1 MLRKISYII
10 ILMAGVTA
18 AQINQAPIV
27 SNVTFSQRGDG
38 SFIVDIYYDVI
49 DYNDNIMTVTVRA
62 SSDAGATWDFAC
74 NLVSGDV
81 GEDITSGNNKHIEWD
96 FGAEH
101 AETFG
106 DQFMIKII
114 ADDGENEGV
123 YKPCPGLE
131 KVYFEGGPFTDEGG
145 NYYVTVQI
153 DDKCWMRENLNVG
166 VMINSDDEY
175 DNQINNSIVEKYCY
189 NNNPENCDSYG
200 GLYQWNEA
208 MQYITNENNQGICP
222 FGWRIP
228 TLIELESLESISNDE
243 AAQLVAV
250 GQTTTAYAPTNET
263 GFSALLVGYRQ
274 NSNGAFYSLHYH
286 TNYWS
291 STQFNSAKA
300 YEMGL
305 TSNNISVYFNIY
317 SKYDGYSIRCIKD

>member
-1 MLRKISYII
+1 MLRKIIYII
-10 ILMAGVTA
+10 ILMTGVAA

-27 SNVTFSQRGDG
+27 SNVTFSQRNDG

-62 SSDAGATWDFAC
+62 SSDAGATWDYAC

-81 GEDITSGNNKHIEWD
+81 GEGITSGNNKQIEWD
-96 FGAEH
+96 FGTEH
-101 AETFG
+101 SETFG
-106 DQFMIKII
+106 DHFMIKII
-114 ADDGENEGV
+114 ADDGENESV

-131 KVYFEGGPFTDEGG
+131 KVYFEGGPFTDAGG
-145 NYYVTVQI
+145 KYYVTVQI

-166 VMINSDDEY
+166 VMINSIDEY
-175 DNQINNSIVEKYCY
+175 DNQINNQVVEKYCY
-189 NNNPENCDSYG
+189 NNNPANCDSYG

-208 MQYITNENNQGICP
+208 MQYTTNENNQGICP

-250 GQTTTAYAPTNET
+250 GQLTTAYAATNET
-263 GFSALLVGYRQ
+263 GFSALLAGYRQ
-274 NSNGAFYSLHYH
+274 NSNGAFYSLHFH